1 MRIDRDRVID
11 RARADRRRY
20 RRVDLNIEGKLFL
33 PDAQSEMPCHIFDLS
48 PGGARIGAEMALTA
62 GITVILYVG
71 EFGRFEGTVVR
82 LWGGDFGVQFTC
94 SALKRERIAERLTVY
109 LNRDRVDGD
118 LLAQPASP
126 PARTLARY
134 TRGNGQVVECEVT
147 DLSLRGVSLLSDD
160 RPPIGE
166 KVVIGQMAGRVAQH
180 LAHGI
185 AIEFISPLAAADGE
199 PVMRSVRAK
208 LSERR

>member
-20 RRVDLNIEGKLFL
+20 RRVDLNIAGKLFL
-33 PDAQSEMPCHIFDLS
+33 PDAQSETPCHIFDLS
-48 PGGARIGAEMALTA
+48 PGGARIGAETPLSA

-71 EFGRFEGTVVR
+71 EFGRFEGSVVR

-94 SALKRERIAERLTVY
+94 SMLKRERIAERLTVY
-109 LNRDRVDGD
+109 LNRDRIDED
-118 LLAQPASP
+118 ILSQPAPRLLRS
-126 PARTLARY
+126 LARY

-147 DLSLRGVSLLSDD
+147 DLSLRGVLLLSDD

-166 KVVIGQMAGRVAQH
+166 RVIIGQMAGRVAQH
-180 LAHGI
+180 LDRGI
-185 AIEFISPLAAADGE
+185 AIEFISPLAATDVGAVPG
-199 PVMRSVRAK
+199 PVRTK
-208 LSERR
+208 LSEGR

>member
-20 RRVDLNIEGKLFL
+20 RRVDLNIAGKLFL

-48 PGGARIGAEMALTA
+48 PGGARIGAETALTA
-62 GITVILYVG
+62 GLTVILYVG

-109 LNRDRVDGD
+109 LNRDRVDED
-118 LLAQPASP
+118 VLAQPAPRPS
-126 PARTLARY
+126 RTLARY
-134 TRGNGQVVECEVT
+134 TRDNGQVVECEVT

-166 KVVIGQMAGRVAQH
+166 RVVIGQMAGRVAQH

-199 PVMRSVRAK
+199 PLTGSVRAR

>member
-33 PDAQSEMPCHIFDLS
+33 PHAQSEMPCHIFDLS
-48 PGGARIGAEMALTA
+48 PGGARIGADTALTA

-94 SALKRERIAERLTVY
+94 STLKRERIAERLTVY
-109 LNRDRVDGD
+109 LNRDRVAEDI
-118 LLAQPASP
+118 LAQPAPRPS
-126 PARTLARY
+126 RTLARY

-166 KVVIGQMAGRVAQH
+166 RVVIGQMAGRVAQH

-185 AIEFISPLAAADGE
+185 AIEFISPLAAADDE
-199 PVMRSVRAK
+199 PVTGSVRTK

>member
-1 MRIDRDRVID
+1 MRIDRDTVID

-20 RRVDLNIEGKLFL
+20 RRVDLNIAGKLFL
-33 PDAQSEMPCHIFDLS
+33 PDAQSETLCHIFDLS
-48 PGGARIGAEMALTA
+48 PGGARIGTETPLTA
-62 GITVILYVG
+62 GIPVILYVG

-94 SALKRERIAERLTVY
+94 STLKRERIAERLTVY
-109 LNRDRVDGD
+109 LSRNRIDEEILD
-118 LLAQPASP
+118 QPEPRPLRS
-126 PARTLARY
+126 LARY

-147 DLSLRGVSLLSDD
+147 DLSLRGVLLLSAD

-166 KVVIGQMAGRVAQH
+166 RVVIGQMAGRVAQH
-180 LAHGI
+180 LDHGI
-185 AIEFISPLAAADGE
+185 AIEFISPLAAADGG
-199 PVMRSVRAK
+199 PVPGSVRTK